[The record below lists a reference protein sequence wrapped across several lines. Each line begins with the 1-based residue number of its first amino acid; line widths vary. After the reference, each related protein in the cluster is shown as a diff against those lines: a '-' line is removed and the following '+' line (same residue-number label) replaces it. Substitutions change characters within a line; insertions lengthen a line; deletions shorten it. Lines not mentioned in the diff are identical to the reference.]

1 MKTKAIAAALA
12 LALLTGCASSGGGG
26 GGGDAKAQF
35 EANPLLCFLIPFMCI
50 IAMFDDSIAA
60 PGSSASSAPLSST
73 GFTTWGDLQRD
84 ARTEAPGLGYTL
96 AYEMSADGT
105 MRVVRTP
112 VAAGGA
118 VVQYDASGKLISFGD
133 GTTSFG
139 TSQSGNLAALGQPGI
154 DRLHGAS
161 GSTAVV
167 ANPYALGWN
176 YQSFGA
182 WNQQNA
188 GGIGTITAS
197 SFGQATPA
205 SAVPTS
211 GQATFTGKSA
221 GLYVSPAG
229 QGSVTAADVTVNA
242 NFSARSLGFSTSGTT
257 IARDLKAPV
266 AAPHLNLNGTFTYSA
281 GSNAFSGTV
290 SNAGGSMSGSS
301 KGQFYGPAAQEL
313 GGAYSLKSPT
323 TVETFTGAYGAKR

>member
-12 LALLTGCASSGGGG
+12 LAILAGCASSGGGSG
-26 GGGDAKAQF
+26 GGSSAQS
-35 EANPLLCFLIPFMCI
+35 APPPILCLLLPFFCLL
-50 IAMFDDSIAA
+50 AMFDDSIAG
-60 PGSSASSAPLSST
+60 PGSSTSLAPLSSA
-73 GFTTWGDLQRD
+73 GFTTWGELQRD
-84 ARTEAPGLGYTL
+84 ARTEALGLGYSV
-96 AYEMSADGT
+96 AYETSADGI

-112 VAAGGA
+112 LATGGA
-118 VVQYDASGKLISFGD
+118 IVQYDASGKLISFGD
-133 GTTSFG
+133 GTASFG
-139 TSQSGNLAALGQPGI
+139 TSHSGNLAALGQPGI

-161 GSTAVV
+161 GSTALV

-188 GGIGTITAS
+188 LGVGAITVS

-221 GLYVSPAG
+221 GFYVSPAG
-229 QGSVTAADVTVNA
+229 QGSVAAADVTVNA
-242 NFSARSLGFSTSGTT
+242 NFSTRSLGFSTSGTT

-266 AAPHLNLNGTFTYSA
+266 AAPHLNLSGTFTYSA
-281 GSNAFSGTV
+281 GTNAFAGTV
-290 SNAGGSMSGSS
+290 TNAGGSMSGTS

-313 GGAYSLKSPT
+313 GGAYSLKAAT
-323 TVETFTGAYGAKR
+323 TIETFTGAYGAKR